1 MTIKNY
7 YKIMICYFSI
17 SILIYST
24 ILNIQ
29 NNNAIFS
36 STNETLENNIVNI
49 TKKNMN
55 NSIDNGNNTSENISK
70 INKNRVSLGPDR
82 DAMEGTVISIKGI
95 ISNSIAIP
103 AQSVIYSWKQL
114 AGPKIELEENEAQ
127 KSTLIF
133 MAPNRPNDTKYTFE
147 LNAIQKS
154 DNKNINLGKDSINIL
169 VVDTN
174 KDAKGFAIDSTTIP
188 KSSGDISSLQNPI
201 E

>member
-1 MTIKNY
+1 
-7 YKIMICYFSI
+7 MICYFSI
-17 SILIYST
+17 SILIYLT

-29 NNNAIFS
+29 NNNAISS

-49 TKKNMN
+49 TKNNMN
-55 NSIDNGNNTSENISK
+55 NSIDNGNNTSENISN

-82 DAMEGTVISIKGI
+82 HAVEGTVISIKGI
-95 ISNSIAIP
+95 ISNAIAIP

-114 AGPKIELEENEAQ
+114 DGPKIELEENETQ
-127 KSTLIF
+127 KNTLYF

-154 DNKNINLGKDSINIL
+154 DNKNINLGRDSINIL
-169 VVDTN
+169 VTDTN

-188 KSSGDISSLQNPI
+188 KSSGDISILQNPI

>member
-1 MTIKNY
+1 
-7 YKIMICYFSI
+7 MICYFSI

-49 TKKNMN
+49 TKNNMN
-55 NSIDNGNNTSENISK
+55 NSIDNGNNTSENIS

-82 DAMEGTVISIKGI
+82 QAIEGTVISIKGI
-95 ISNSIAIP
+95 ISNAIAIP

>member
-1 MTIKNY
+1 
-7 YKIMICYFSI
+7 MICYFSI

-95 ISNSIAIP
+95 ISNAIAIP

>member
-17 SILIYST
+17 SILIYLT

-29 NNNAIFS
+29 NNNAISS

-49 TKKNMN
+49 TKNNMN
-55 NSIDNGNNTSENISK
+55 NSIDNGNNTSENISN

-82 DAMEGTVISIKGI
+82 HAVEGTVISIKGI
-95 ISNSIAIP
+95 ISNAIAIP

-114 AGPKIELEENEAQ
+114 DGPKIELEENETQ
-127 KSTLIF
+127 KNTLYF

-154 DNKNINLGKDSINIL
+154 DNKNINLGRDSINIL
-169 VVDTN
+169 VTDTN

-188 KSSGDISSLQNPI
+188 KSSGDISILQNPI